1 MTCNCGRKV
10 SYNAK
15 VCPGCGHDFVQ
26 AKKDSEE
33 FQDAVISLLAWI
45 IEGAA
50 SLGIKAM
57 KLVGLALIS
66 PGIVINIKR
75 ERYNGITSGLI
86 SYALKDWQ
94 TWIIALPFA
103 ISVILMV
110 NNSLNELSVPKAAKS
125 AAIVKKT
132 VDQSNLS
139 QIDVH
144 YDPLA
149 AMRTAEQSKAKDREI
164 SDGALIETPSAAPVT
179 DLPPANNTSAPSST
193 EIAPPTESQE
203 AKPTLESPTV
213 NPFPAVVSAVRD
225 LFKSPP
231 TPTVDPFP
239 AAPRPRIIAPAPNEN
254 RKATDAQIYYSVT
267 GVTRGDTL
275 NVRSGPG
282 TNNSVTAKLSNGDTK
297 IQISGLSVMN
307 DTTEWVHITFG
318 EKSGWVRKQYLKAE

>member
-33 FQDAVISLLAWI
+33 FWDAVISLLAWI

-144 YDPLA
+144 YDPLG

-193 EIAPPTESQE
+193 EIVPPTESQE

-213 NPFPAVVSAVRD
+213 NPFPAA
-225 LFKSPP
+225 L
-231 TPTVDPFP
+231 
-239 AAPRPRIIAPAPNEN
+239 RPRIIAAAPAEN

-267 GVTRGDTL
+267 GLTRGDTL

-297 IQISGLSVMN
+297 IQISGVPVMN